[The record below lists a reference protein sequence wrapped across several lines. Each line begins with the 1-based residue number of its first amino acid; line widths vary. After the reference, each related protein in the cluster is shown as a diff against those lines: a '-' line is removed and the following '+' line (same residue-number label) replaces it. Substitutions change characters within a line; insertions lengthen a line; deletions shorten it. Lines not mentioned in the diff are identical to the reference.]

1 MTGVV
6 LLHAFPYPTMWGP
19 QLELLQ
25 PRYPVIAPDYMG
37 QTLPEAAEL
46 VLREMD
52 WLEWDKAVLVGLSM
66 GGYLSFELWRQA
78 PERIAG
84 LVLADT
90 RAGADDEQGKLTRTQ
105 QAARVRAEGLAW
117 LPEALLPKHLGKIT
131 REREAEIVQSAAQM
145 ILDNDPELVAR
156 SLEALRERPDS
167 TPLLSTIAVPTLILV
182 GEEDSVTPVVEAR
195 AMHAAIEGSQM
206 LILPEAGHL
215 SSLESP
221 AAFNTALLG
230 FVAQLLP

>member
-19 QLELLQ
+19 QLEVLQ
-25 PRYPVIAPDYMG
+25 PRYPVIAPNYMG
-37 QTLPEAAEL
+37 KTLPEAAEQ

-52 WLEWDKAVLVGLSM
+52 WLRWDKAVLVGLSM

-90 RAGADDEQGKLTRTQ
+90 RAGADNPQGRATRDQ
-105 QAARVRAEGLAW
+105 QAARIRAEGLAW
-117 LPEALLPKHLGKIT
+117 FPEALLPNHLGKTT
-131 REREAEIVQSAAQM
+131 REHEAEIVQSAAQM
-145 ILDNDPELVAR
+145 ILDNEPELVAR
-156 SLEALRERPDS
+156 SLEALRDRPDS
-167 TPLLSTIAVPTLILV
+167 TPTLPTIAVPTLILV
-182 GEEDSVTPVVEAR
+182 GEEDSVTPIAEAR
-195 AMHAAIEGSQM
+195 TLYKAIEGSQM
-206 LILPEAGHL
+206 LILAEAGHL

-221 AAFNTALLG
+221 TTFNTALLG
-230 FVAQLLP
+230 FLAQVLS

>member
-19 QLELLQ
+19 QLEVLQ

-37 QTLPEAAEL
+37 KPLPEAARQ

-52 WLEWDKAVLVGLSM
+52 WLKWDKAVLVGLSM
-66 GGYLSFELWRQA
+66 GGYLAFELWRQA
-78 PERIAG
+78 PERVAG

-90 RAGADDEQGKLTRTQ
+90 RAGADDEPGRLTRTQ
-105 QAARVRAEGLAW
+105 QAERVRAEGLAW
-117 LPEALLPKHLGKIT
+117 LPEALLPKHLGKTT
-131 REREAEIVQSAAQM
+131 REHEAEIVQNAAQM
-145 ILDNDPELVAR
+145 ILANEPELVAR

-167 TPLLSTIAVPTLILV
+167 TSTLPTIAVPTLILV
-182 GEEDSVTPVVEAR
+182 GEEDAVTPVAEAR
-195 AMHAAIEGSQM
+195 AMHEAVEGSQM

-230 FVAQLLP
+230 FLAQVLS